1 MRHLII
7 RHLLRESLWQSDLRL
22 LLEDYRTEKITQM
35 VNKRLPEK
43 DQLSQEQLEQ
53 MIEADPTARKNV
65 AGKYSEWIVKQYI
78 DSDDGYKSRF
88 FEDLYKYKNAL
99 KRFHELKVR
108 NKIKEKDINKIKDL
122 WMLQDL
128 TKGDQQES
136 VLEGFPDTS
145 KLEANGEVE
154 VILRDPQIHIYWT
167 KTHNANTILGSNTE
181 WCTVPKGSSE
191 FNAYNKKGPIFILY
205 IKEVDEIKRY
215 QYHFESKQ
223 FMDEEDREDTS
234 YLENA
239 KIKNAFIKFA
249 QKHKNPF
256 IAVQFGDKS
265 LFQDK
270 EVQLAA
276 MKQDGNAI
284 KYIDNPS
291 EEVQLAAVKQDGIA
305 IKHIDNPSE
314 EVQLAAV
321 KQNRWVIDSIDNPSE
336 EVQLA
341 AVKQDGI
348 AIEHIDNPSEEVQ
361 LAAVNQNGL
370 AIYYIKH
377 LNPSEEIQLAAVKQD
392 GFAIKYIKHLN
403 PSEEIQ
409 LAAVKQ
415 YGWAIRHIDNPSE
428 EVQLAAVNQNG
439 TAIRYIDNPSEEA
452 QLAAVKQNGLAI
464 EYIDNPSEEV
474 QLAAVNQNGRAIEYI
489 DNPSEEAQRSRLYR

>member
-7 RHLLRESLWQSDLRL
+7 RHLLKESLWQSDLRL
-22 LLEDYRTEKITQM
+22 LLEDYHTEKIMQM
-35 VNKRLPEK
+35 VNKRLLDE
-43 DQLSQEQLEQ
+43 DALSQEQLEQ
-53 MIEADPTARKNV
+53 MIEADPTSRKGV

-78 DSDDGYKSRF
+78 ESNDGYRSRF

-122 WMLQDL
+122 WALQDL

-136 VLEGFPDTS
+136 VLSGFPDTS

-167 KTHNANTILGSNTE
+167 KTHNANTILGSNTN
-181 WCTVPKGSSE
+181 WCTVPKGSGH
-191 FNAYNKKGPIFILY
+191 FNEYNKQGPIFILY
-205 IKEVDEIKRY
+205 IKEGNETKRY
-215 QYHFESKQ
+215 QYHFESEQ
-223 FMDEEDREDTS
+223 FMNEKDRQNTR
-234 YLENA
+234 YLKNA

-249 QKHKNPF
+249 QRHKNPF

-270 EVQLAA
+270 ELQLAA
-276 MKQDGNAI
+276 VKQDGNAI
-284 KYIDNPS
+284 KYIDNPSEEVQLAAVKQDGNAIYHIDNPS

-321 KQNRWVIDSIDNPSE
+321 KQDGLAIRYIDNPSE

-348 AIEHIDNPSEEVQ
+348 AIRWIDNLSEKIIR
-361 LAAVNQNGL
+361 AAMNQYGF

-377 LNPSEEIQLAAVKQD
+377 L
-392 GFAIKYIKHLN
+392 
-403 PSEEIQ
+403 
-409 LAAVKQ
+409 
-415 YGWAIRHIDNPSE
+415 
-428 EVQLAAVNQNG
+428 
-439 TAIRYIDNPSEEA
+439 NPSEEA

-474 QLAAVNQNGRAIEYI
+474 QLAAVKQNGSAIEYI
-489 DNPSEEAQRSRLYR
+489 ENPSEKVQLAAGIT